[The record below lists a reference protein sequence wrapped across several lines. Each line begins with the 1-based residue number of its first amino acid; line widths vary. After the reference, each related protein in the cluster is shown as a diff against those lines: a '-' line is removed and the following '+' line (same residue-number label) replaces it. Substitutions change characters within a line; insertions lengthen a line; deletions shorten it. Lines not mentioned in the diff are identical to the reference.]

1 MHTSEATMRRR
12 KESGEE
18 ADDST
23 PKQRVVLLHLDL
35 GVGGAERL
43 VVDAALALQ
52 ARGHSVQFL
61 TTHHD
66 RSHCFPETTDGTL
79 EVTTVCDWMPRSVL
93 GHLYAVCSYL
103 RMIFAA
109 VYLVW
114 FSDLR
119 PDVVV
124 CDQVS
129 ACVPVLKWGG
139 ARVVFYCHF
148 PDLMLAERSGLLR
161 RIYRWPIDTLE
172 QWSTGKADT
181 VLVNSKFTGD
191 VFRRV
196 FPKLADVPLHVLHP
210 TTSLSR
216 LDRPLEGSLEDLGIH
231 PSGAVFLSLNR
242 YERKKNLGL
251 ALRALELAIREVPCH
266 LVVAGGYDVNHREN
280 VEHYEELQNLAK
292 ELNIAE
298 HVSFLKSPAEP
309 AKQQLLHSCRGVIYT
324 PANEHFGIVPLEAMY
339 MRRPVVACDSGGPT
353 ETVADGETGFLCA
366 PTAESFA
373 SAMVKLAKDRS
384 LSQEMGESGR
394 ERALALFSWD
404 RFERELNRVV
414 FESKEAPRV
423 EESAAVS
430 GSPRRAR

>member
-1 MHTSEATMRRR
+1 MRKR
-12 KESGEE
+12 KESGDY
-18 ADDST
+18 AI
-23 PKQRVVLLHLDL
+23 PKQEVVLLHLDL

-52 ARGHSVQFL
+52 SRGHSVQFL

-79 EVTTVCDWMPRSVL
+79 KVTTVCDWMPRSVF
-93 GHLYAVCSYL
+93 GRLYAVCSYL

-114 FSDLR
+114 FSELQ

-129 ACVPVLKWGG
+129 ACVPVLKRTG

-148 PDLMLAERSGLLR
+148 PDLMLAERSSRLR
-161 RIYRWPIDTLE
+161 RIYRWPIDALE

-196 FPKLADVPLHVLHP
+196 FPKLADVPLHVLYP

-231 PSGAVFLSLNR
+231 PNGAVFLSLNR

-251 ALRALELAIREVPCH
+251 ALRALELAVQEVPCH
-266 LVVAGGYDVNHREN
+266 LVVAGGYDLNHREN
-280 VEHYEELQNLAK
+280 VEHYEELRNLAK
-292 ELNIAE
+292 ELNVAE
-298 HVSFLKSPAEP
+298 HVSFLKSPPEL

-324 PANEHFGIVPLEAMY
+324 PAEEHFGIVPLEAMY
-339 MRRPVVACDSGGPT
+339 MRRPVVACNSGGPT
-353 ETVADGETGFLCA
+353 ETVADGETGFLCE

-373 SAMVKLAKDRS
+373 SAMVKLARDRS

-404 RFERELNRVV
+404 RFNREINRVV
-414 FESKEAPRV
+414 FETKEAWRAGEPAT
-423 EESAAVS
+423 SVS
-430 GSPRRAR
+430 PGRTR

>member
-1 MHTSEATMRRR
+1 MRRG

-18 ADDST
+18 ADDTT

-79 EVTTVCDWMPRSVL
+79 KVTTVCDWMPRSVL

-114 FSDLR
+114 FSDLQ

-129 ACVPVLKWGG
+129 ACVPVLK
-139 ARVVFYCHF
+139 RSNLSRLCLFFFCCF
-148 PDLMLAERSGLLR
+148 PFILLR
-161 RIYRWPIDTLE
+161 FVSDISSVTNVGLTVKKWPRYSHDV
-172 QWSTGKADT
+172 DT
-181 VLVNSKFTGD
+181 VTFSLRYQCD
-191 VFRRV
+191 VFRRA

-216 LDRPLEGSLEDLGIH
+216 LYRPLEGSLEDLGIH

-280 VEHYEELQNLAK
+280 VEHYEELQNLVK

-324 PANEHFGIVPLEAMY
+324 PADEHFGIVPLEAMY

-373 SAMVKLAKDRS
+373 SAMVKLARDRS

-404 RFERELNRVV
+404 RFERELNRIV

-423 EESAAVS
+423 EESAAAAAAA
-430 GSPRRAR
+430 GSSRRER

>member
-1 MHTSEATMRRR
+1 MRRR
-12 KESGEE
+12 KESGGE
-18 ADDST
+18 ADDNT
-23 PKQRVVLLHLDL
+23 PKQRVVLLHLRPRR
-35 GVGGAERL
+35 GRSRAARRRL
-43 VVDAALALQ
+43 RTGTRQ
-52 ARGHSVQFL
+52 GQRGPTPSKFL

-79 EVTTVCDWMPRSVL
+79 GVATVCDWMPRSVL

-103 RMIFAA
+103 RMIFARRVPSSGSA
-109 VYLVW
+109 V
-114 FSDLR
+114 LR

-129 ACVPVLKWGG
+129 ACVPVLKWGV

-292 ELNIAE
+292 ELSIAE

-373 SAMVKLAKDRS
+373 SAMVRLGEGPESLAGDGGRA
-384 LSQEMGESGR
+384 GGR
-394 ERALALFSWD
+394 ERWHSSPGTALSASSTG
-404 RFERELNRVV
+404 VV

-423 EESAAVS
+423 KESAAGVGRS
-430 GSPRRAR
+430 TTRALT